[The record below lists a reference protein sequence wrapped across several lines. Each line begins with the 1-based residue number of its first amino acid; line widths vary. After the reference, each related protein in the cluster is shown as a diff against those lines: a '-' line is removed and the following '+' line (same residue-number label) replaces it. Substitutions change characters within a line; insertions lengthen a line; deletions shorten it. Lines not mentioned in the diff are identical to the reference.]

1 VDIGVNIIFVHIFR
15 LFLPFVIAM
24 FVALGFSSLASAL
37 GLGDVRVQS
46 GLGQAF
52 KAQISLVGID
62 ANELN
67 QTCIK
72 ARVETT
78 EGVVIAPATVV
89 INLSPHKQYL
99 SLSSRQVIPEP
110 AVKVVVDIVCETQ
123 LHREFLILLDPPQ
136 FLPAEVAAV
145 GPTPDK
151 NVILPEN
158 TDRAEKRRIA
168 RVNPTLNDQA
178 SENKRKD
185 KYLAQNKLRNTGK
198 PAKDVLK
205 LSEDNFVPAA
215 GLKMSDT
222 LSSDAELKLVE
233 NIEDLRKAQ
242 AHMAAILRGEDPD
255 SISRDERAL
264 TQEKFLALQ
273 NDAAQLKRQNQLNK
287 SKLDEISGNSYSR
300 NVVIVL
306 SSIALLGLL
315 IIFALIFYMRRLQKE
330 KNQSW
335 WEQANET
342 KELNAAERRKSI
354 EDIVDDVQASYESV
368 AAGAAHSGHA
378 MFARDLEP
386 APQDALSPASIPVFT
401 ENTEQ
406 FFKVASAKARPL
418 SLEETN
424 SSVFNFYAPVGNSLN
439 VEEISD
445 VTQEAEFW
453 MSVNDPQRA
462 IEILEP
468 QASGD
473 HPDSPVPWLYLLD
486 LYAVVKDRQKYE
498 SLRER
503 FVGTFNANVPGFGAE
518 PVADGVLQ
526 LEDFSHLIKRICEI
540 WNTHEIIPFL
550 QSLLVD
556 DRDGKRLGFEL
567 PVYRDILLL
576 IAIAHELE
584 RERAVPESAAGAWAA
599 VQDVNG
605 VIPSVPDANAASH
618 PGTIDFDY
626 IDFPRTEMP
635 KE

>member
-24 FVALGFSSLASAL
+24 FFALGFSSLASAL

-52 KAQISLVGID
+52 KAQISLVGVD

-72 ARVETT
+72 ARIETT
-78 EGVVIAPATVV
+78 EGVVLAPATVV
-89 INLSPHKQYL
+89 INLSPHKQHI
-99 SLSSRQVIPEP
+99 SLSSRQIIPEP
-110 AVKVVVDIVCETQ
+110 AIKVIVDIVCETQ

-136 FLPAEVAAV
+136 FLPVEVATAGSV
-145 GPTPDK
+145 PDK
-151 NVILPEN
+151 NVIRPEN
-158 TDRAEKRRIA
+158 TDRAERRRTA
-168 RVNPTLNDQA
+168 RVNPALNDQA
-178 SENKRKD
+178 PEEKRKE
-185 KYLAQNKLRNTGK
+185 KSLAQNKLRSPGK
-198 PAKDVLK
+198 AAKDVLK
-205 LSEDNFVPAA
+205 LSEDSFVPAA
-215 GLKMSDT
+215 GLKMSST

-233 NIEDLRKAQ
+233 NIEELRKAQ
-242 AHMAAILRGEDPD
+242 THMAAILRGEDPE

-273 NDAAQLKRQNQLNK
+273 NDAAQLKRQNQVNR
-287 SKLDEISGNSYSR
+287 SKLEEISSNSYSR
-300 NVVIVL
+300 NLVIAL

-315 IIFALIFYMRRLQKE
+315 IIVALLFYMRRLQK
-330 KNQSW
+330 KNSQSW
-335 WEQANET
+335 WEQAKEA
-342 KELNAAERRKSI
+342 KELNAAERRKNL
-354 EDIVDDVQASYESV
+354 EDMVDDVQASYESV
-368 AAGAAHSGHA
+368 AVDADHSGHVK
-378 MFARDLEP
+378 FARDIEATP
-386 APQDALSPASIPVFT
+386 QVTVSTVAPVALK

-406 FFKVASAKARPL
+406 FFKATAAKPRPL
-418 SLEETN
+418 TLEETN

-503 FVGTFNANVPGFGAE
+503 FVGTFNANVPGFGAQPE
-518 PVADGVLQ
+518 GDGVLQ
-526 LEDFSHLIKRICEI
+526 LEDFAHLIKRICEI

-576 IAIAHELE
+576 ITIAHELE
-584 RERAVPESAAGAWAA
+584 RERAAPQSAAGAWAA

-605 VIPSVPDANAASH
+605 VIPSVPVNAVSH